1 MISIEELDQKAQQ
14 IIRQAGQNAYQK
26 MENDYQI
33 DTKTNY
39 TDLVTTIDREN
50 EQLINDQLRKIDPD
64 SQILS
69 EEGFGDQQISNVQGH
84 VWIVDPIDGTMN
96 FVKQHNNFAVMLA
109 LYVDGQPMLGYIL
122 DVINN
127 RLYHGRKGDG
137 VYVNNQKISQPADLG
152 LRESLLAMNR
162 TLTLSGDSALKKIAQ
177 DAIGLRMYG
186 SAGIEMI
193 GVITGQLG
201 GYISNLKPWDLAAG
215 RMLAEELGLVVKSID
230 GSSINVLSSNL
241 VLVATRQVSRD
252 IRQIIN

>member
-69 EEGFGDQQISNVQGH
+69 EEGFGDKQISNMQGH

-127 RLYHGRKGDG
+127 RLYHGRKGAG
-137 VYVNNQKISQPADLG
+137 VYVNNQKIGQPADLG
-152 LRESLLAMNR
+152 L
-162 TLTLSGDSALKKIAQ
+162 
-177 DAIGLRMYG
+177 
-186 SAGIEMI
+186 
-193 GVITGQLG
+193 
-201 GYISNLKPWDLAAG
+201 
-215 RMLAEELGLVVKSID
+215 
-230 GSSINVLSSNL
+230 
-241 VLVATRQVSRD
+241 
-252 IRQIIN
+252 

>member
-69 EEGFGDQQISNVQGH
+69 EEGFGDKQISNMQGH

-127 RLYHGRKGDG
+127 RLYHGRKGAG
-137 VYVNNQKISQPADLG
+137 VYVNNQKIGQPADLG

-186 SAGIEMI
+186 SAGIEVI

-201 GYISNLKPWDLAAG
+201 GYISNFKPWDLAAG
-215 RMLAEELGLVVKSID
+215 RMLAEELDLVVKSID

>member
-1 MISIEELDQKAQQ
+1 
-14 IIRQAGQNAYQK
+14 
-26 MENDYQI
+26 
-33 DTKTNY
+33 
-39 TDLVTTIDREN
+39 
-50 EQLINDQLRKIDPD
+50 
-64 SQILS
+64 
-69 EEGFGDQQISNVQGH
+69 
-84 VWIVDPIDGTMN
+84 
-96 FVKQHNNFAVMLA
+96 
-109 LYVDGQPMLGYIL
+109 
-122 DVINN
+122 
-127 RLYHGRKGDG
+127 
-137 VYVNNQKISQPADLG
+137 
-152 LRESLLAMNR
+152 MNR

>member
-26 MENDYQI
+26 MENDYQV
-33 DTKTNY
+33 DTKMNY

-69 EEGFGDQQISNVQGH
+69 EEGFGDQQISNMQGH

-109 LYVDGQPMLGYIL
+109 LYVDGQPTLGYIL

-127 RLYHGRKGDG
+127 RLYHGRKGAG
-137 VYVNNQKISQPADLG
+137 VYANNQKISQPADLG

-162 TLTLSGDSALKKIAQ
+162 ILTLSGDSALKKIAQ

>member
-26 MENDYQI
+26 MEKDYQV

-69 EEGFGDQQISNVQGH
+69 EEGFGDQQISNMQGH

-109 LYVDGQPMLGYIL
+109 LYVDGQPTLGYIL

-127 RLYHGRKGDG
+127 RLYHGRKGAG

-152 LRESLLAMNR
+152 LRESLLAMI
-162 TLTLSGDSALKKIAQ
+162 S
-177 DAIGLRMYG
+177 
-186 SAGIEMI
+186 
-193 GVITGQLG
+193 VITGQLG